1 MKLFDKILKIIFVI
15 FIFLLPFHALLITS
29 LKCKFEIDT
38 NLIRFWKEIW
48 VIILLFITLIDFHN
62 SKKKVSEVLKWNYLV
77 WLTIAF
83 IISSLVYI
91 WFPFFE
97 FKVSN
102 FLWFK
107 YDVFFLLCMLIWIYL
122 NFVKDNFKLILKTI
136 FASGF
141 LALLIFLPWY
151 LFWDISAVS
160 SIFGYSQEVS
170 TYKANSCIS
179 FAQNVNWQ
187 HRFQGTFW
195 WPITFSIFYV
205 VFYLIYL
212 WFILKKDFKTKT
224 RKILMIIIPSLFV
237 IPSIFFSY
245 SKTTIIGLA
254 FGISLFTYLVL
265 KFIFNKGLKK
275 KQIYALI
282 WFFIIAF
289 IWVVIANFD
298 LFLHPE
304 AILNRLENLI
314 RSLEMFAYNPIWY
327 WLWVAWPASQ
337 IGRSIESFWNWQ
349 ILAQSTS
356 SIAVFL
362 PENWYVQILLEQ
374 WIFGFS
380 IFISLFFVLWFRLF
394 QIVKSKKDYFSIWIF
409 SSFVSICLMAM
420 VCHAFEDAG
429 TVYPLFMIYWAYI
442 ALNPI
447 KTKDKKF
454 KNKEKF
460 N

>member
-1 MKLFDKILKIIFVI
+1 M
-15 FIFLLPFHALLITS
+15 
-29 LKCKFEIDT
+29 
-38 NLIRFWKEIW
+38 
-48 VIILLFITLIDFHN
+48 
-62 SKKKVSEVLKWNYLV
+62 
-77 WLTIAF
+77 
-83 IISSLVYI
+83 
-91 WFPFFE
+91 
-97 FKVSN
+97 
-102 FLWFK
+102 
-107 YDVFFLLCMLIWIYL
+107 
-122 NFVKDNFKLILKTI
+122 
-136 FASGF
+136 
-141 LALLIFLPWY
+141 
-151 LFWDISAVS
+151 
-160 SIFGYSQEVS
+160 
-170 TYKANSCIS
+170 
-179 FAQNVNWQ
+179 
-187 HRFQGTFW
+187 
-195 WPITFSIFYV
+195 

-212 WFILKKDFKTKT
+212 GFALNKKYKSNTN
-224 RKILMIIIPSLFV
+224 KILTILIPSLFV
-237 IPSIFFSY
+237 IPAIFFSY

-254 FGISLFTYLVL
+254 FWLALFVYLVL
-265 KFIFNKGLKK
+265 KYIFKRWLKK
-275 KQIYALI
+275 KQIYILS
-282 WFFIIAF
+282 WFFILAF
-289 IWVVIANFD
+289 IALVIYKID

-304 AILNRLENLI
+304 AILNRFENLI
-314 RSLEMFAYNPIWY
+314 KSVEMLIYNPIWY

-337 IGRSIESFWNWQ
+337 IWKSLESVWNWQ